1 MPLTLDSAPDSHS
14 ALLVSVALCTHNGV
28 RFIGEQIQS
37 ICQQS
42 TLPTQIVVSD
52 DASGDNCVE
61 LIQSAIADWEKK
73 QPQEQPKKLLQ
84 LHIFRNSVPLKVT
97 KNFEQAVLACTGDL
111 IALCDQDD
119 IWHPERLARMTAEFE
134 QRPGLLL
141 LHSNAQLIDG
151 DGLGLPGSLFDAL
164 EVQPFELQWIH
175 QQRAFDVLLR
185 RNLVTGATTV
195 FRRSLLK
202 FALPFPKEW
211 LHDEWLAMVAAAMA
225 GLDVLEDPLIDY
237 RQHASNQIGARRETL
252 VAKVRKA
259 FGSRDHTLA
268 DRALKIEILLT
279 RLRGFGGLIPSA
291 VVEKVQMKLVHQHF
305 RAALPKS
312 RLARCLP
319 VLREAATGRYNQF
332 GRGFH
337 SIARDLFESA

>member
-1 MPLTLDSAPDSHS
+1 M
-14 ALLVSVALCTHNGV
+14 
-28 RFIGEQIQS
+28 
-37 ICQQS
+37 
-42 TLPTQIVVSD
+42 PTQIVVSD

-61 LIQSAIADWEKK
+61 LIQSAIADWQKK
-73 QPQEQPKKLLQ
+73 QQQEQPQNPLQ
-84 LHIFRNSVPLKVT
+84 LHILHNSVPLKVT

-119 IWHPERLARMTAEFE
+119 IWHPDRLARITAELE
-134 QRPGLLL
+134 QRPDLLL
-141 LHSNAQLIDG
+141 LHSNARLIDG
-151 DGLGLPGSLFDAL
+151 DGLGLPGSLFEAL

-175 QQRAFDVLLR
+175 QQRAFDVFLR

-195 FRRSLLK
+195 FRRSLLQY
-202 FALPFPKEW
+202 ALPFPKEW

-225 GLDVLEDPLIDY
+225 GVDVLEDPLIDY

-259 FGSRDHTLA
+259 FASRDHTLA

-279 RLRGFGGLIPSA
+279 RLRELGDLIPLA
-291 VVEKVQMKLVHQHF
+291 VIEKVQKKLAHQRF
-305 RAALPKS
+305 RAALPNH

-319 VLREAATGRYNQF
+319 VLREALTGRYNQF
-332 GRGFH
+332 GRGLH
-337 SIARDLFESA
+337 SVARDLFESA